1 MKGKSIYILS
11 LVILCLGFG
20 ISAKLVNNDKYFE
33 IIKNIEIYSNVYKE
47 LNKNYVEDIDPS
59 VLMRTGIDAMVGSL
73 DPFTNYISETQVVR
87 YQLNTQG
94 RYEGIGILVG
104 NINGEVTITEV
115 TEGGPAQIAGI
126 KAADKILAINGSS
139 VIGKSDDEVNQIM
152 RGAPGT
158 DIQIRVERPGEDKP
172 LDMNVSRD
180 QVNIPNVPVAEL
192 LDGDI
197 AYVSLTTFTQQ
208 AAANIEKALR
218 KLQKELGSD
227 LQGVV
232 LDLRNNG
239 GGLLREAIAV
249 SNLFVD
255 KGNLIVTT
263 KGKVRERDKSYST
276 MKNGYN
282 IEVPVTVLINKSSAS
297 ASEIVSGVIQDYDRG
312 VLIGQRSYGKG
323 LVQNTQE
330 VGYNSRVKLTTSKYY
345 IPSGRCI
352 QSVEYENG
360 EPVDIEEAKR
370 SKFKTI
376 NGRTVLD
383 GGGVKPDVVIKKP
396 AKSEFVQALMKD
408 HMIFKYVTNYVLEH
422 TSIDSAATY
431 RFADYDKFVAFCK
444 SKNYSFISK
453 SEKAVEKLQKE
464 LNGIS
469 LEEKSSTAI
478 ESVKNLIA
486 EDKADDYAEHKDV
499 LIDLIEEEIIGRY
512 YYQRGKILN
521 NLNSDPEVQEAISI
535 LRDTDRYDAILNP
548 A

>member
-1 MKGKSIYILS
+1 MKKKYIY
-11 LVILCLGFG
+11 ILCLGILSLCLG
-20 ISAKLVNNDKYFE
+20 ISAKLVDNDKYFE

-73 DPFTNYISETQVVR
+73 DPFTNYISETQVTR
-87 YQLNTQG
+87 YRLNTQG
-94 RYEGIGILVG
+94 RYEGIGIIVG
-104 NINGEVTITEV
+104 NIEGDVTILEV

-139 VIGKSDDEVNQIM
+139 VIGKTDEEVNQIM

-158 DIQIRVERPGEDKP
+158 DIRIKVDRPGSVKE
-172 LDMNVSRD
+172 LDMKVSRD
-180 QVNIPNVPVAEL
+180 EVNIPNVPVAEL

-197 AYVSLTTFTQQ
+197 AYVSLTTFTQE
-208 AAANIEKALR
+208 ASANIEKALR

-255 KGNLIVTT
+255 QGNLIVTT
-263 KGKVRERDKSYST
+263 KGKVRERDQSYST
-276 MKNGYN
+276 MKKAYN
-282 IEVPVTVLINKSSAS
+282 LEVPVTVLINKSSAS

-360 EPVDIEEAKR
+360 EPVDIAENKR
-370 SKFKTI
+370 SKFKTV
-376 NGRTVLD
+376 NGRLVLD
-383 GGGVKPDVVIKKP
+383 GGGVKPDVVMAKSE
-396 AKSEFVQALMKD
+396 KSEFVQALIKD

-422 TSIDSAATY
+422 PTIDSADVY
-431 RFADYDKFVAFCK
+431 RFTDYEQFVSFCK
-444 SKNYSFISK
+444 DSNYSFVSK
-453 SEKAVEKLQKE
+453 SEKAIDNLSKALSEANLEDNTSSSLKSIKE
-464 LNGIS
+464 VI
-469 LEEKSSTAI
+469 TA
-478 ESVKNLIA
+478 
-486 EDKADDYAEHKDV
+486 DKEDDYTEHKEV
-499 LIDLIEEEIIGRY
+499 LIDLIEEEIISRY

-521 NLNSDPEVQEAISI
+521 NLNSDIEVQEAISVI
-535 LRDTDRYDAILNP
+535 RAKDRYNEILNP
-548 A
+548 S